1 MGKEGVVIVH
11 EPSRDCYEHSLLIM
25 MQSVG
30 ACVTQLKRQRCKR
43 QRLLLGHSHGHALKH
58 SCSPLVI
65 RQAVAPLTY
74 SYHHLLTPSDL
85 VETQARR
92 LSAHLLNISGAHC
105 NNQPT
110 LPLAASHTVTRSC
123 SHAYDGAVS
132 TLSTTSI
139 TASHVITASRA
150 HRRASAAT
158 LAQRRDSRPQTL
170 IFSLL
175 YGQELGATRRSRHH
189 SLLYSRCTLRSD
201 SGASPHHVHTLT
213 TSQGQPNLLYCC
225 RITAS
230 HPHALTPA
238 HAARLPQLGITSS
251 HTHALTR
258 PARHTMP

>member
-1 MGKEGVVIVH
+1 MIVH

-43 QRLLLGHSHGHALKH
+43 QRLCSWGIHTVHALKH

-110 LPLAASHTVTRSC
+110 PPLAASHTVTRSC

-139 TASHVITASRA
+139 TASQLPRA
-150 HRRASAAT
+150 HRRGKRSNSGSTERLTASNANFLTALRT
-158 LAQRRDSRPQTL
+158 RTRSDQAVHAIIHSCTH
-170 IFSLL
+170 
-175 YGQELGATRRSRHH
+175 GATYAAILVR
-189 SLLYSRCTLRSD
+189 LLTMF
-201 SGASPHHVHTLT
+201 
-213 TSQGQPNLLYCC
+213 
-225 RITAS
+225 
-230 HPHALTPA
+230 
-238 HAARLPQLGITSS
+238 
-251 HTHALTR
+251 TR
-258 PARHTMP
+258 

>member
-110 LPLAASHTVTRSC
+110 PPLAASHTVTRSC

-139 TASHVITASRA
+139 TASQLHVLIGGQ
-150 HRRASAAT
+150 
-158 LAQRRDSRPQTL
+158 AQ
-170 IFSLL
+170 
-175 YGQELGATRRSRHH
+175 
-189 SLLYSRCTLRSD
+189 
-201 SGASPHHVHTLT
+201 
-213 TSQGQPNLLYCC
+213 
-225 RITAS
+225 
-230 HPHALTPA
+230 
-238 HAARLPQLGITSS
+238 QLWLNGE
-251 HTHALTR
+251 THGLKR
-258 PARHTMP
+258 